1 MTTSKRLSLGIV
13 ALSVLA
19 AGCTSAG
26 IAATV
31 DGAEISDSD
40 VRAIRIEA
48 DDATSL
54 SAEAYRG
61 DLTRLII
68 TEAMVSA
75 AETDFGI
82 TGLGT
87 PEVQEEYLASIGPQ
101 EQQILESVAQDPAL
115 GPAAF
120 DTVVT
125 QLALRSE
132 VRAALAADEELLVG
146 IWQEDR
152 NVLVEVC
159 VSHILVATTEEAEAV
174 LARLEAGE
182 SFADVANEVSLD
194 TQSPNGALPCP
205 VSPSAF
211 VGAFADAA
219 ANAPVGEVTGPI
231 ETEFGWHVIVV
242 DSRETPQT
250 FEEFAADPQRWVP
263 SEFIDPLWNAWIDDV
278 VGRADIEVR
287 SPIGTWYPPV
297 DGIVPPPPSP

>member
-1 MTTSKRLSLGIV
+1 MITSKRLSLGII
-13 ALSVLA
+13 ALSVFA

-31 DGAEISDSD
+31 DGAEISDTD
-40 VRAIRIEA
+40 VREVRVED

-54 SAEAYRG
+54 SAEVYRS

-68 TEAMVSA
+68 TEAMLSA

-82 TGLGT
+82 TGLDT
-87 PEVQEEYLASIGPQ
+87 PEAHEEYLASIGPQ
-101 EQQILESVAQDPAL
+101 EQQILESVVQDPAL

-132 VRAALAADEELLVG
+132 VRAALAADEDLLID
-146 IWQEDR
+146 IWQDDR

-159 VSHILVATTEEAEAV
+159 VSHILVATVEEAEAV
-174 LARLEAGE
+174 LARLEAGDNF
-182 SFADVANEVSLD
+182 SDVANEVSLD
-194 TQSPNGALPCP
+194 AQSPDGALPCP

-231 ETEFGWHVIVV
+231 QTEFGWHVIVV

-250 FEEFAADPQRWVP
+250 LEELAADPQRWVP
-263 SEFIDPLWNAWIDDV
+263 AELIDPHWNAWINDV
-278 VGRADIEVR
+278 VNRADIEVR

-297 DGIVPPPPSP
+297 DGIIPPPPSP